1 MAGTFVFV
9 IALYLI
15 GSKDNLFTQGFRISA
30 NFKDVK
36 GLLIGN
42 NVRFSGINIGT
53 VKELNIINDST
64 VSVVMNL
71 LESSRKFIRKNT
83 VASIGTDGL
92 IGNKIII
99 LSSSSGPADIV
110 KNGDVIPSQTP
121 FDTDAGL
128 RSLEDTGA
136 EIAIIAKN
144 IKVISER
151 VKNSDLVWDLLADS
165 SMGEELKAT
174 FLYLNQIGAN
184 GAELTKDMRLIAKDM
199 RSGNG
204 NLAVLLNDSTLSG
217 VSKDLRKI
225 MDDIKAGKGTLGA
238 LISDEKAADD
248 IQKTLANVKMLSDS
262 LAYVSSALV
271 SFSKSANAGMGSL
284 NNSVS
289 DTSFVRN
296 LNQTMQH
303 ISNSSLKLEENLEGL
318 KHSFLLR
325 RYFRKLEKKKEKE
338 GK

>member
-1 MAGTFVFV
+1 
-9 IALYLI
+9 
-15 GSKDNLFTQGFRISA
+15 
-30 NFKDVK
+30 
-36 GLLIGN
+36 
-42 NVRFSGINIGT
+42 
-53 VKELNIINDST
+53 
-64 VSVVMNL
+64 MNL

-99 LSSSSGPADIV
+99 LSSASGPADIV

-144 IKVISER
+144 IKEISER

-165 SMGEELKAT
+165 MMGAELKAT

-184 GAELTKDMRLIAKDM
+184 GAELTKDMRVIAKDM

-225 MDDIKAGKGTLGA
+225 MDEIKAGKGTLGA

-248 IQKTLANVKMLSDS
+248 VQKTLANIKMLSDS
-262 LAYVSSALV
+262 LAYVSSELV
-271 SFSKSANAGMGSL
+271 SFSKAASAGMGSL

-338 GK
+338 DKKDDK